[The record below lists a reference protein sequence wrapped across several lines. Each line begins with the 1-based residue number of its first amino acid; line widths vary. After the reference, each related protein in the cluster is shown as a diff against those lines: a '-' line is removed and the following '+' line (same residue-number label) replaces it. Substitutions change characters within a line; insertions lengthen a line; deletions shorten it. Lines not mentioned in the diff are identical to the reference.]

1 MQAGSLEKMQIT
13 AYSDQEFTRK
23 VGSPFTVWI
32 NPASY
37 NQSYSVVYNDRQAQ
51 GAAGGSPE
59 FNRVG
64 QGNLSFDLVFDAT
77 GVVPMP
83 IPGMPIPSDGVAGQ
97 IATLRSMMVAI
108 NGDIHRPNFVK
119 LAWAQLQYQCVLNRM
134 QVKYTLFKPD
144 GTPIRATV
152 SLNFLSFFSE
162 QDLSNAS
169 NKKSPDLTHIVT
181 VAAGDTLP
189 LLCYNIYGD
198 SGYYLSVAA
207 FNGLTNFRALVPGS
221 QIVFPPLEGSA

>member
-1 MQAGSLEKMQIT
+1 MLAGSLEKMQIT
-13 AYSDQEFTRK
+13 AYSDQGFTRK
-23 VGSPFTVWI
+23 VGSPFTVWV
-32 NPASY
+32 NPSSY
-37 NQSYSVVYNDRQAQ
+37 NQDFSVVYNDPQAQ
-51 GAAGGSPE
+51 GAGGGSPD

-64 QGNLSFDLVFDAT
+64 QGKLSFDLMFDAT

-97 IATLRSMMVAI
+97 IATLRGMMVSI
-108 NGDIHRPNFVK
+108 NGNIHRPNFIK
-119 LAWAQLQYQCVLNRM
+119 LAWAQLQYQCVLERM

-152 SLNFLSFFSE
+152 SLGFLSFTSE
-162 QDLSNAS
+162 QDLSKGD

-189 LLCYNIYGD
+189 LLCHGIYGD

-207 FNGLTNFRALVPGS
+207 FNGLSNFRALVPGT
-221 QIVFPPLEGSA
+221 QLVFPPLEGTA